1 MDRPLNWEYLQI
13 FGIGD
18 RVIIS
23 HRQLTGFLF
32 ILLLASSFAL
42 RADTQSAQDLLQ
54 ALRGGGYSL
63 YFRHEATEWS
73 QSDNIQASGD
83 WLSCDASKIRQ
94 LSPAGRE
101 RAAATGR
108 AIARLS
114 IPIDEV
120 LASPYCRTME
130 TARLLRPG
138 AVSASD
144 RVINLRVADYF
155 GGREAVAARTQG
167 LLATP
172 PKAGSNRIIVA
183 HGNLASA
190 ATGVYPEEGEA
201 LIFRANGAEGFEFVG
216 RLTAGDWASLAAAS
230 E

>member
-1 MDRPLNWEYLQI
+1 MITSYRP
-13 FGIGD
+13 
-18 RVIIS
+18 V
-23 HRQLTGFLF
+23 TGFF
-32 ILLLASSFAL
+32 IILTLAVSFAAG
-42 RADTQSAQDLLQ
+42 ADTQSAQVLLQ

-73 QSDNIQASGD
+73 QSDQIQASGD

-94 LSPAGRE
+94 LSQAGRE

-108 AIARLS
+108 AITSLA
-114 IPIDEV
+114 IPISEV

-138 AVSASD
+138 EVSASD
-144 RVINLRVADYF
+144 LVINLRVADFF
-155 GGREAVAARTQG
+155 GGREAVVGRTRG
-167 LLATP
+167 LLATAP
-172 PKAGSNRIIVA
+172 VAGGNRIIVA

-201 LIFRANGAEGFEFVG
+201 LIFRADGEAGFAFIG
-216 RLTAGDWASLAAAS
+216 RITADDWTALTAAS